1 MSYKH
6 KYYKYKQ
13 KYMNL
18 LYGGAN
24 NKIVIRHKSTGKTIT
39 SLPFKRNVNY
49 VDKDIF
55 IFILPLVETM
65 DEYTK
70 KRLETLLAQ
79 APNIQEPDKLR
90 AEIGKGDKENKDP
103 QYNALLQQ
111 KQEIEKK
118 IKSISDVIL
127 KYLLSYFIA
136 NFNIVIDGIH
146 RYTFH
151 SYVTMGGQ
159 GIVFRIIKS
168 DTREH
173 HIIKFAIYYNCD
185 EIKHEAETLE
195 AYYGTHTEPTTFRP
209 YKPLLYHNGPVGASA
224 MGVGAMGV
232 GAMGVGAMGVGA
244 DIDASAMDVGVDV
257 RSMCFAIYEDVG
269 NEDLFTFI
277 RKCNDLRTINP
288 LHPELVDRIKMIP
301 HILLQIALQ
310 LEYYKEYR
318 HNDIR
323 LENIVVD
330 VRNVAVE
337 HGEQDDLMGQDEPVR
352 TTLPIY
358 KGDALEL
365 VRVTIIDFGKFD
377 KPENVNF
384 SLAYIASPEA
394 LTQEFIGTSTDK
406 QKADFIGFCWVAI
419 DLLTLS
425 QAGYSIIEQTLIE
438 QVLSNKQNHEIIA
451 LGLGT
456 TESIKKKA
464 LLFIYQLLMHTSLV
478 ESPMSEI
485 FEGTVI
491 DTEITFSKL
500 LELTKKHYKKE
511 ILQILFQND
520 KTSYNSFINNLLT
533 LLASVDNRP
542 NIRQLK
548 NTLKQFVNTTSLQSP

>member
-111 KQEIEKK
+111 KQEIEK
-118 IKSISDVIL
+118 SISDAIL
-127 KYLLSYFIA
+127 KYLLNYFIL
-136 NFNIVIDGIH
+136 NFYIVIDGIH

-151 SYVTMGGQ
+151 SYVSMGGQ

-168 DTREH
+168 DTSEH
-173 HIIKFAIYYNCD
+173 HIIKFAIYDNCD

-195 AYYGTHTEPTTFRP
+195 AYYGTHTEPITFRP
-209 YKPLLYHNGPVGASA
+209 YKPLLYHNGPVGAS
-224 MGVGAMGV
+224 
-232 GAMGVGAMGVGA
+232 AMGVGAMGVGA

-277 RKCNDLRTINP
+277 RKCNE
-288 LHPELVDRIKMIP
+288 LHTRNLLQPELVDRIKMIP

-352 TTLPIY
+352 TTVPIY

-377 KPENVNF
+377 KPEKVNF

-438 QVLSNKQNHEIIA
+438 QVLSNKQNRRIIA

-456 TESIKKKA
+456 SDSLERKT
-464 LLFIYQLLMHTSLV
+464 LLFIYQLLMHTSSLNT
-478 ESPMSEI
+478 PMSEI
-485 FEGTVI
+485 FEGIVI
-491 DTEITFSKL
+491 DEPITFKKL
-500 LELTKKHYKKE
+500 LELTQKYYKRE

-520 KTSYNSFINNLLT
+520 NNKYKSFIHNLLS
-533 LLASVDNRP
+533 LLASVDKRP

-548 NTLKQFVNTTSLQSP
+548 NTLTSFVNTTSLQSP